1 MHQYFIEALI
11 DRYGVTEK
19 SLPIIFEGF
28 LSGQFDK
35 VFKNLAKL
43 MKDEANKK
51 LLIKELEN
59 FDKYDKEAILYS
71 IWGDKWKK
79 FLS

>member
-1 MHQYFIEALI
+1 
-11 DRYGVTEK
+11 
-19 SLPIIFEGF
+19 
-28 LSGQFDK
+28 
-35 VFKNLAKL
+35 

-79 FLS
+79 LFS